1 MFVFIL
7 MVFLLKI
14 RLSSVLFTLLILLKN
29 AEVVT

>member
-14 RLSSVLFTLLILLKN
+14 RLSSVLFTLFILLKN